1 MAHHEAAHLS
11 PERGRR
17 GWAEPSGLR
26 APGPPRRPGDGSNRR
41 RHLPSPPPPLRR
53 AHCAGA
59 GRPPRHM
66 ITEGAGRGEDG
77 TEPSVLRK
85 ELGKE
90 DPTILSVSTDRHL
103 PQKLILSIPDISPA
117 ESATSEAA
125 DAFRAVGKCLEMLWK
140 RSGNRPVLVEVSH
153 THTRVA
159 LRPGPPARQEAPVA
173 PRPSRPAARGRPQR
187 RTAHALSRPF
197 RRGAQARRVA
207 AHARGAGWRWPR
219 GINMEDE
226 EVAESWEEAADSG
239 EIDRRLEKKLKIT
252 QKESRK
258 SKSPPKVPI
267 VIQDDSLTAGPPP
280 QIRIL
285 KRPTTNGVLSN
296 PHSASRP
303 AFPVKSLAQREAEY
317 AEARKRILGSASP
330 EEEQEKP
337 ILDRP
342 PRLSQPED
350 TRQPNNVIRQPLGPD
365 GSQGFKQR
373 R

>member
-1 MAHHEAAHLS
+1 MTGWNHLKADVRLTHECA
-11 PERGRR
+11 
-17 GWAEPSGLR
+17 
-26 APGPPRRPGDGSNRR
+26 SN
-41 RHLPSPPPPLRR
+41 
-53 AHCAGA
+53 
-59 GRPPRHM
+59 
-66 ITEGAGRGEDG
+66 
-77 TEPSVLRK
+77 
-85 ELGKE
+85 
-90 DPTILSVSTDRHL
+90 
-103 PQKLILSIPDISPA
+103 PA
-117 ESATSEAA
+117 FT
-125 DAFRAVGKCLEMLWK
+125 
-140 RSGNRPVLVEVSH
+140 
-153 THTRVA
+153 
-159 LRPGPPARQEAPVA
+159 Q
-173 PRPSRPAARGRPQR
+173 
-187 RTAHALSRPF
+187 
-197 RRGAQARRVA
+197 
-207 AHARGAGWRWPR
+207 
-219 GINMEDE
+219 
-226 EVAESWEEAADSG
+226 

>member
-1 MAHHEAAHLS
+1 MWNLFTRMMLEGAFNFAA
-11 PERGRR
+11 RKTKC
-17 GWAEPSGLR
+17 
-26 APGPPRRPGDGSNRR
+26 
-41 RHLPSPPPPLRR
+41 SPPPRYLCI
-53 AHCAGA
+53 AW
-59 GRPPRHM
+59 
-66 ITEGAGRGEDG
+66 
-77 TEPSVLRK
+77 
-85 ELGKE
+85 
-90 DPTILSVSTDRHL
+90 
-103 PQKLILSIPDISPA
+103 KL
-117 ESATSEAA
+117 
-125 DAFRAVGKCLEMLWK
+125 K
-140 RSGNRPVLVEVSH
+140 
-153 THTRVA
+153 
-159 LRPGPPARQEAPVA
+159 
-173 PRPSRPAARGRPQR
+173 
-187 RTAHALSRPF
+187 
-197 RRGAQARRVA
+197 
-207 AHARGAGWRWPR
+207 
-219 GINMEDE
+219 
-226 EVAESWEEAADSG
+226 

-267 VIQDDSLTAGPPP
+267 VIQDDSLPAGPPP

-296 PHSASRP
+296 PNSASRP

-342 PRLSQPED
+342 PRISQPED